1 MIQLTLKPSID
12 LCKETAGRGE
22 RFRGSRTWKSKC
34 FSFSPSSSLRCH
46 CEYFRNFHFSP
57 QICRFMMPMLVSK
70 VFSGF
75 KCFKTCQHEPE
86 YSISAIAKIF
96 AAFKVFLIQA
106 TSMMY
111 VGLTMTSAA
120 QFQMLRGKLF
130 CYLFSVALWSPLK
143 KHFHSII

>member
-1 MIQLTLKPSID
+1 MTLKLDNSIPKD
-12 LCKETAGRGE
+12 PYTKQLWDEESVSEAAGLG
-22 RFRGSRTWKSKC
+22 
-34 FSFSPSSSLRCH
+34 SPSVFLFLPPALCDVTVSISGILL
-46 CEYFRNFHFSP
+46 FFP

-70 VFSGF
+70 VLSGF

-120 QFQMLRGKLF
+120 QFQMLRGHL
-130 CYLFSVALWSPLK
+130 
-143 KHFHSII
+143 